1 MDWLYA
7 DDTPRA
13 ERAATRLSLDREMLD
28 ELMGGEGAEADA
40 ATARALD
47 EVVARRQG
55 TAPRRQARDVD
66 ELTVLLERAGDL
78 SPDELRARVAAP
90 ADWVRGI
97 DPLDALLAS
106 GRVAVLALSPTI
118 PADRIV
124 LLEMRPRYEAA
135 ATGDRAARREILARY
150 LASSGVVTV
159 QELETR
165 YGWPVTWIE
174 TRLEDW
180 QRAGSWCVAG
190 FAQVWTRLSGVRAVC
205 WSTRGDVRSVHC
217 ARRYS
222 LSIAQRS
229 WRSCCGGS
237 MSTRRDRLSGEPG
250 VAAAIQQL
258 AGLMRPAVGW
268 ERDYL
273 PVRIE
278 RYDGAWLSRLTSGG
292 SLVWVASPR
301 RDRADGAG
309 ATLAGVR
316 FFERGAGAVW
326 LAPDEPPPL
335 SKPALAVREVLERQG
350 ASFTQDLQVAAGLG
364 PLATRNAL
372 RELVAAGVVTN
383 DTVEALRAIHQHRDR
398 SLRGAM
404 SPIQLDGCRPA
415 SRHHPGASCNAAST

>member
-28 ELMGGEGAEADA
+28 ELMGGEGAGADA
-40 ATARALD
+40 ATARALE

-118 PADRIV
+118 PADRVV

-135 ATGDRAARREILARY
+135 AAGDRAARREILARY
-150 LASSGVVTV
+150 LASSGAVTV
-159 QELETR
+159 QELEAR
-165 YGWPVTWIE
+165 YGWPA
-174 TRLEDW
+174 RGSRRDW
-180 QRAGSWCVAG
+180 RIGSAPGSWCVAG

-205 WSTRGDVRSVHC
+205 WSTRGGVRSVHC

-237 MSTRRDRLSGEPG
+237 MSIHGTGCRASPVSPPQSSSWRDSCGPPPDGNATICRCASSDTRRVVVPTHERRVARLGRFATAGSGGRCRGNARRRSILRARSRSG
-250 VAAAIQQL
+250 VAR
-258 AGLMRPAVGW
+258 AG
-268 ERDYL
+268 
-273 PVRIE
+273 
-278 RYDGAWLSRLTSGG
+278 
-292 SLVWVASPR
+292 
-301 RDRADGAG
+301 
-309 ATLAGVR
+309 
-316 FFERGAGAVW
+316 
-326 LAPDEPPPL
+326 
-335 SKPALAVREVLERQG
+335 
-350 ASFTQDLQVAAGLG
+350 
-364 PLATRNAL
+364 
-372 RELVAAGVVTN
+372 
-383 DTVEALRAIHQHRDR
+383 
-398 SLRGAM
+398 
-404 SPIQLDGCRPA
+404 
-415 SRHHPGASCNAAST
+415 